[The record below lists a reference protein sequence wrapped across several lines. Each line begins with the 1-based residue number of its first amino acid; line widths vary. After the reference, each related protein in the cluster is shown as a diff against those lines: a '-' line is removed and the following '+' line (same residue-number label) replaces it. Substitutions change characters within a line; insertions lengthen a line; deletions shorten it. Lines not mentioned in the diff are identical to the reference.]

1 MSTQAA
7 KPRIGPTT
15 PEQIA
20 WVGLLRAHASAMRRF
35 NGDLISEHGLTL
47 NDYEVLLHL
56 ASAPERMMR
65 RVDLAKSVLLTPSG
79 ITRLLEGLERAGWV
93 ERASC
98 ASDARVTYAL
108 LTDEGYDK
116 LRDASSTHVEGIRSH
131 FAERFSPRSWRRSAR
146 CSPAS
151 RSRAP
156 KATTAPPRP

>member
-1 MSTQAA
+1 MSTQTS
-7 KPRIGPTT
+7 KRRIGPTT

-56 ASAPERMMR
+56 ARAPERMMR

-108 LTDEGYDK
+108 LTDDGYEK
-116 LRDASSTHVEGIRSH
+116 LRQASSTHVEGIRSH
-131 FAERFSPRSWRRSAR
+131 FAERFSREELETLGALLAR
-146 CSPAS
+146 LPLDPAVDGDCGV
-151 RSRAP
+151 
-156 KATTAPPRP
+156 